1 MRDLNEVLDLR
12 LTLPIGGKTYVVDPP
27 AANVGA
33 HLINRLAL
41 GIAADAGIPLEE
53 SDRGQLVVDDEDMPD
68 FATQCL
74 GPVYQRMVDDG
85 LSTPQIEFCVTTAF
99 YAWTVGKEFA
109 EAYWEAAGK
118 LGRPA
123 EQRQD
128 QRPTATPTREA
139 EATTTPTP
147 ASASGTRT
155 PLGLPL
161 EA

>member
-27 AANVGA
+27 PANIGA

-53 SDRGQLVVDDEDMPD
+53 TDRGQLVVDDADMPD

-74 GPVYQRMVDDG
+74 GAVYQQMLDDG
-85 LSTPQIEFCVTTAF
+85 LSTAQVEFAVTTAF

-109 EAYWEAAGK
+109 ETFWETGGK

-128 QRPTATPTREA
+128 QPTTATPTREA
-139 EATTTPTP
+139 EASTTLTP
-147 ASASGTRT
+147 ASATGTRT
-155 PLGLPL
+155 PLGLPR
-161 EA
+161 EP